1 MLSLFV
7 VLTPSVYLLQWHNGD
22 ICFGD
27 LCPISDRWINVYT
40 SVHRS
45 FAKDLKVLNLPNSHE
60 GSIMKIIS
68 RWADKFFNSV
78 VLTPSTSNFAGRVFG
93 NIRRTFNVAGN
104 TLAFTVNRGHAIVL
118 LARIASFVIGGMKAT
133 TGCSVSGHVEM
144 TASSGKAK
152 VDRPWDRSFGQKTMD
167 RHRTKDELGKE
178 SAAVN
183 VVTQKYAM
191 WCATAALSSDS
202 TLLDLWIIKKSGK
215 EELCLWQHDNA
226 MRGRERTKR

>member
-1 MLSLFV
+1 MISL
-7 VLTPSVYLLQWHNGD
+7 
-22 ICFGD
+22 
-27 LCPISDRWINVYT
+27 
-40 SVHRS
+40 
-45 FAKDLKVLNLPNSHE
+45 
-60 GSIMKIIS
+60 
-68 RWADKFFNSV
+68 WAEKLFNSI
-78 VLTPSTSNFAGRVFG
+78 VLSPSTSNFAGRVFG
-93 NIRRTFNVAGN
+93 NIRWTFNVARN

-178 SAAVN
+178 SAAAN

>member
-1 MLSLFV
+1 MLSLFWCY
-7 VLTPSVYLLQWHNGD
+7 LTPSVCLLQWRNGD
-22 ICFGD
+22 ICFED
-27 LCPISDRWINVYT
+27 LCPISGRWISLESIKLTY
-40 SVHRS
+40 
-45 FAKDLKVLNLPNSHE
+45 SHD
-60 GSIMKIIS
+60 GSITITIS
-68 RWADKFFNSV
+68 RWAEKLFNSV

-93 NIRRTFNVAGN
+93 NIRWTFNVAQN
-104 TLAFTVNRGHAIVL
+104 MLAFTVNRGHAIVSF
-118 LARIASFVIGGMKAT
+118 ARIASFVARGMKAT
-133 TGCSVSGHVEM
+133 TGCTVSGHVEM

-152 VDRPWDRSFGQKTMD
+152 VDRLWDRSFGQKTMD
-167 RHRTKDELGKE
+167 RRRTKDELGKE